1 MKKFA
6 LPLIAFAFIYQTTNA
21 QNTSTD
27 KKTETPTW
35 GIKFSGFLRNDVFYD
50 SRQVISARPA
60 NQGELLLYPT
70 NVANDI
76 NGNDINAAPS
86 VTMLSITSRLT
97 GTITGPNAF
106 GAKTSGIFEGEFFG
120 NANGNENAFRLRH
133 AYAKLDWKNT
143 QLAFGQ
149 YWHPLF
155 VTECFPGVVSF
166 NTGIPFQPF
175 SRNPQIRLTQNL
187 GSGFNLI
194 LAAVSETEAFSS
206 AGSSTNIALGAPS
219 VSQLYANNAVIP
231 NMHAQVQYR
240 SNSLLMG
247 AAFDFKSLR
256 PALKVQSAPG
266 ASTYVSTNEKV
277 NSFTFETYAKLTT
290 KDVIV
295 KGEFVSGENTFD
307 QLMIGGY
314 LAYGDAPNITYKPI
328 HVNSYWFEVAGTGKT
343 IVPGFFF
350 GYTKN
355 NGATD
360 AGAITSV
367 AYTRSVAPKAA
378 SIDNVLRIAPRLEIV
393 SGKFKFGTEI
403 EITSAA
409 YGTAGTDAKV
419 TGNTNSVTNTRILFV
434 STFSF

>member
-21 QNTSTD
+21 QNTSND

>member
-1 MKKFA
+1 MKKIA

-21 QNTSTD
+21 QSTSAD

-70 NVANDI
+70 NVANDV

-86 VTMLSITSRLT
+86 ITMLSITSRLT

-206 AGSSTNIALGAPS
+206 SGSSTNIALGAPA

-247 AAFDFKSLR
+247 AAFDFKSLL

-266 ASTYVSTNEKV
+266 ASTYVSTNEKI

-290 KDVIV
+290 KDVVV

-328 HVNSYWFEVAGTGKT
+328 RVNAYWFEVAGTGKT

-355 NGATD
+355 NGAVD
-360 AGAITSV
+360 AGAISSV